1 MAKKSRAIRTFK
13 YKDWNLDSQGEVD
26 FCYYLEELEKA
37 GYIEYFER
45 GVVHELSSPIV
56 NKYEI
61 STKKGTRQKTQTIL
75 HSHSYTPDFVIF
87 WTDKGKE
94 LFANELFNEKIT
106 KPFVYIGKSISII
119 ENKPAF
125 DFANMTRL
133 SSLNI
138 KWMWDKYGIYVQ
150 KIVNDELFAKTFTP
164 KACLKTKT
172 GKDRKI
178 KWEVR
183 TLEEY
188 VKSISNE

>member
-37 GYIEYFER
+37 GYIEDFKR
-45 GVVHELSSPIV
+45 GMSYCLSNSLV
-56 NKYEI
+56 NTYKTT
-61 STKKGTRQKTQTIL
+61 SKKGIIQKSQTIL
-75 HSHSYTPDFVIF
+75 SSHVYTPDFQIY
-87 WTDKGKE
+87 WTKE
-94 LFANELFNEKIT
+94 GRKLFTYTLGENKIT
-106 KPFVYIGKSISII
+106 KPFILDWTEYSII